1 MIVFFYEVHLNCI
14 RSSKTGFYIYD
25 FFACCKYLMFKSFLY
40 TLCTAAPPPMI
51 ESIQPEQGPFT
62 MLPGSSMPFS
72 FTCTGISFLVIS
84 SRATLMWTGPDDVS
98 VNTLPRAQ
106 QTLTIFNDSI
116 LQNTLNL
123 TGALVQ
129 DSGRYECTVSNQC
142 GEDARSID
150 VTFEG
155 MLGFT
160 TVYLCRDLQM
170 AGEQFDQ

>member
-1 MIVFFYEVHLNCI
+1 
-14 RSSKTGFYIYD
+14 
-25 FFACCKYLMFKSFLY
+25 
-40 TLCTAAPPPMI
+40 
-51 ESIQPEQGPFT
+51 
-62 MLPGSSMPFS
+62 
-72 FTCTGISFLVIS
+72 
-84 SRATLMWTGPDDVS
+84 MWTGPDDVS
-98 VNTLPRAQ
+98 INTLPRAQ

-170 AGEQFDQ
+170 AGGQSDQKAREQ